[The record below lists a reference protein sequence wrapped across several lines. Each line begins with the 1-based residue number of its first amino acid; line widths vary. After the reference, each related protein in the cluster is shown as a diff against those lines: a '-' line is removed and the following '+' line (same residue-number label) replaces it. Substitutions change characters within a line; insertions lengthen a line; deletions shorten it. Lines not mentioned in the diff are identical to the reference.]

1 MTNILDT
8 PGRRLQALRKAKG
21 ITQAALASIMG
32 VKPAMISRLETDEV
46 EPSIKTLEKLSSEL
60 ECTIDWLRCMPW
72 TKMDHWWPPSTSSG
86 TDNHTAE
93 GEEAA
98 ILIDG
103 VPDDARQRCLAAVRG
118 QIAAYIQRREEN
130 EKTLKELT
138 AILEG
143 MGIDR
148 GKIERAIQTV
158 LE

>member
-21 ITQAALASIMG
+21 VTQAALAAIMG

-46 EPSIKTLEKLSSEL
+46 EPSIKTLEKLSNEL
-60 ECTIDWLRCMPW
+60 GCTIDWLRCMPW
-72 TKMDHWWPPSTSSG
+72 TKMDHWWPTSGSA
-86 TDNHTAE
+86 TDKHSAE

-103 VPDDARQRCLAAVRG
+103 VPNDARQKCLTAVRE
-118 QIAAYIQRREEN
+118 QISAYIQRREEN
-130 EKTLKELT
+130 ERTLKELT
-138 AILEG
+138 AILEE
-143 MGIDR
+143 MGIDK
-148 GKIERAIQTV
+148 GKIEQAIQTV